1 MFKYS
6 LDNKR
11 YHTLNYF
18 FKNKFGKKT
27 FKVPLSV
34 SFSCPNK
41 ISGGC
46 IFCKDESI
54 SNITYKT
61 DDIVKQFNKTKFI
74 MEQKWPN
81 SYYIPYFQSGTNTYG
96 PLEVFKK
103 NVESLINLENVKGIS
118 IGTRPDSISEEYLE
132 YLSELNKRTFL
143 TIELGLQSS
152 NDKTLKYINRGHTLD
167 DFDKCVKRLKE
178 KNIFVCAH
186 IINGL
191 PYETKDDMINTV
203 KHLNDLGID
212 AIKIHCMFISKGTK
226 LEELYYKEKFNILT
240 KEEYIEIVSEQL
252 KYLNENIVIERITGD
267 PIKEDLVV
275 PDYLL
280 KKFVMLNDIDKYM
293 VKHDIYQGMNCIN
306 E

>member
-18 FKNKFGKKT
+18 YKNKFGKKT
-27 FKVPLSV
+27 FKVPLNI

-41 ISGGC
+41 QNGGC

-54 SNITYKT
+54 SNITSKNK
-61 DDIVKQFNKTKFI
+61 DIITQFIETKNI
-74 MEQKWPN
+74 MEKKWPD

-96 PLEVFKK
+96 PIEVFKH

-118 IGTRPDSISEEYLE
+118 IGTRPDSINDEYLK
-132 YLSELNKRTFL
+132 YLEELNKRTFL
-143 TIELGLQSS
+143 TVELGLQSS
-152 NDKTLKYINRGHTLD
+152 NDKTLKYINRGHTKK
-167 DFDKCVKRLKE
+167 DFSDCVKKLKE

-191 PYETKDDMINTV
+191 PYETKEDMINTV
-203 KHLNDLGID
+203 KFLNDLKID
-212 AIKIHCMFISKGTK
+212 AIKIHCMFISKDTK
-226 LEELYYKEKFNILT
+226 LEELYNKEHFHILT
-240 KEEYIEIVSEQL
+240 KEEYIEIVCEQL
-252 KYLNENIVIERITGD
+252 KYLDEKIVIERITGD
-267 PIKEDLVV
+267 PIKEDLIE
-275 PDYLL
+275 PTYLL

-293 VKHDIYQGMNCIN
+293 VKNDIYQGIKAKN
-306 E
+306 